1 MTTEEVSLT
10 EEVLAELISLSEDW
24 EAEHS
29 CYGYR
34 ANRREDI
41 EGNRIFLAREQ
52 GKVLGYLFGHCF
64 RSENM
69 RSIMPE
75 GSPCFEVEEIY
86 VIPARRSAGIGKA
99 LFEYAAGAVRNEADY
114 MILSTATKNWKA
126 AFHFYLDELGMAFW
140 SARLFKRIGG
150 KGIPDEN

>member
-1 MTTEEVSLT
+1 MRRMKIYETVLSDRVLNELVSL
-10 EEVLAELISLSEDW
+10 SRDW
-24 EAEHS
+24 EAEQS

-41 EGNRIFLAREQ
+41 EGNRIFLAEEN
-52 GKVLGYLFGHCF
+52 GAVAGYLFGHVF

-75 GSPCFEVEEIY
+75 GTACFEVEELY
-86 VIPARRSAGIGKA
+86 VIPSRRSQGIGQA
-99 LFEYAAGAVRNEADY
+99 LFRFASEAVRSEAEF

-126 AFHFYLDELGMAFW
+126 VFHFYLDELGMEFW
-140 SARLFKRIGG
+140 SARLFKRIGIKNG
-150 KGIPDEN
+150 